1 MSVVKNECAMVASPS
16 ETSTG
21 GKRKR
26 EGKLRSKVWEH
37 FTKHENK
44 PECVCNHCERVFSCK
59 TNAGTTPLQR
69 HIFWGRCAVY
79 NKENEGK
86 VETLPKNTK
95 RSLGQDRNFVPRNLD
110 EECSLR
116 DLTELIINWELPF
129 NFVEDPSFQKYIR
142 GIYPTYKFP
151 SWIAMRSDCMKRYE
165 LEKNIL
171 KDILEHSKPRVCL
184 TFDTWTSSKDLP
196 YMAIRVHFIDKGW
209 KLHKRIINFVLVPVK
224 ESGENL
230 ADVIIRCLLEW
241 NIKKICT
248 ITLDNC
254 TTNDVLAR
262 TLSEHYSS
270 RSSLLL
276 QGCAVQVRCW
286 GRILNLIVQEGLDE
300 IKDSIR
306 RIRNAVK
313 YVKMTPGKEFEFLQ
327 FADQEGIPRG
337 KMLAL
342 DNYTQWNSTYKMLGS
357 VLPYRWAYDRM
368 RSCDR
373 HFKDPPTPEDWEKAK
388 IVRHFLETFFSVINT
403 VCGTTKCCTANVFF
417 NEVYRILTL
426 LRDTAT
432 DLGSLRG
439 RMALNM
445 LEKFEK
451 YWMEKEPNILLSVAV
466 VLDPRCKLKYLR
478 FCYNKIYDS
487 SLVGDLMDRVEGE
500 LRKLFDE
507 YMAEYEAS
515 CCVEATSNKS
525 SDEGTPSVISTNLI
539 EDFFKFSEEEDIFQ
553 SKTELDVFLEEKLY
567 RSQTPSDEED
577 FDILQWWKANSS
589 KFRVLSR
596 MARDVLAIPVSSVA
610 SECAFS
616 THGGVL
622 SEFHSSL
629 LPSTV
634 EALVCSQDWIRGE
647 PVQTDFEEEMDKA
660 FAGNW
665 S

>member
-1 MSVVKNECAMVASPS
+1 MYSRVSLWFAAANLDKDFAPMSVVKNECAMVASPS

-79 NKENEGK
+79 KKENEGK

-95 RSLGQDRNFVPRNLD
+95 RSLGQDRNFVPRNFD

-151 SWIAMRSDCMKRYE
+151 SWITMRSDCMKRYE
-165 LEKNIL
+165 VEKNIL

-388 IVRHFLETFFSVINT
+388 IVP
-403 VCGTTKCCTANVFF
+403 
-417 NEVYRILTL
+417 
-426 LRDTAT
+426 T

-525 SDEGTPSVISTNLI
+525 SDEGTPSVISTSAFQLKMNSI
-539 EDFFKFSEEEDIFQ
+539 EDFFKFSEEEDVFQ
-553 SKTELDVFLEEKLY
+553 SKTELD
-567 RSQTPSDEED
+567 
-577 FDILQWWKANSS
+577 
-589 KFRVLSR
+589 
-596 MARDVLAIPVSSVA
+596 
-610 SECAFS
+610 
-616 THGGVL
+616 
-622 SEFHSSL
+622 
-629 LPSTV
+629 
-634 EALVCSQDWIRGE
+634 DWIRGE

-660 FAGNW
+660 FSGPD
-665 S
+665 